1 MPFHIDNTTGSTA
14 PAGECRHE
22 LETVGRIGVI
32 ACGSCG
38 MLEFFGARGALDP
51 AEGVAGLFGNFELV
65 GPLAAVGAPAR
76 RVLVY
81 RPARGGKAALAVLPE
96 GVWLRAG
103 AELWIASD
111 GRALMLATPN
121 ELMVENL
128 TRGA

>member
-1 MPFHIDNTTGSTA
+1 MPFHTDNTSSPHT
-14 PAGECRHE
+14 PADECRHT

-32 ACGSCG
+32 ACGHCG
-38 MLEFFGARGALDP
+38 LLEFFGARGSLDP

-81 RPARGGKAALAVLPE
+81 RPARGRKAALAVLPE

-121 ELMVENL
+121 DLMVENL